1 MTQLDLPL
9 AGIKVLDLTRVLAGP
24 YCTMLLADL
33 GADVVKIERPGC
45 GDDAR
50 AFGPFLPSGESA
62 YFAGINR
69 GKRSI
74 VLDLKHEVDR
84 ETFLKLVAQA
94 DVVVEN
100 FRPGTME
107 GLGVGVE
114 KLRAINPRLVY
125 TSVSGFGRTG
135 PYRRRPAYDV
145 IVQALGGLM
154 SITGHNV
161 EEPARVGTSISDIL
175 AGIYSALS
183 ITATLARRERTDRG
197 GDLDLSMLDCTVAVL
212 ENAIVRYGVTGEVPG
227 PLGTRHPSITPFQA
241 FRASDAPLVLA
252 AGNDALWKSLCTVL
266 EVPHLVDDPKLAT
279 NKLRTEHQEYLEGA
293 LQAALG
299 RKTAAEWLALFDKA
313 GIPAAPIQ
321 NVEQVMHDPQ
331 LQAREMWHTL
341 TDRDGYAVKT
351 PGTPLVLDG
360 AKPDLG
366 GTWPRLGE
374 HQDEVLHQW
383 LGSK

>member
-1 MTQLDLPL
+1 MTAVELPL
-9 AGIKVLDLTRVLAGP
+9 AGVKVLDLTRVLAGP

-33 GADVVKIERPGC
+33 GADVVKIERPGV

-74 VLDLKHEVDR
+74 VLDLKQDADR

-94 DVVVEN
+94 DAVVEN

-107 GLGVGVE
+107 SLGLGSE
-114 KLRAINPRLVY
+114 KLRELNPRLVY

-154 SITGHNV
+154 SITGHEV
-161 EEPARVGTSISDIL
+161 ERPARVGSSISDIL
-175 AGIYSALS
+175 AGIYSALA
-183 ITATLARRERTDRG
+183 ITAALARRAKTERG

-241 FRASDAPLVLA
+241 FRASDGPLVIA
-252 AGNDALWKSLCTVL
+252 AGNDVLWKTLCTVL
-266 EVPHLVDDPKLAT
+266 EVPHLIADPKLAT
-279 NKLRTEHQEYLEGA
+279 NKLRTENQAYMEGA

-299 RKTAAEWLALFDKA
+299 RKSVAEWLALLEKA
-313 GIPAAPIQ
+313 GVPAAPIQ
-321 NVEQVMHDPQ
+321 NIQQLMDDPQ
-331 LQAREMWHTL
+331 LQARDMWHTL
-341 TDRDGYAVKT
+341 TDRDGLELTT

-360 AKPDLG
+360 QKPELG

-374 HQDEVLHQW
+374 HQDEVLAEW
-383 LGSK
+383 LA